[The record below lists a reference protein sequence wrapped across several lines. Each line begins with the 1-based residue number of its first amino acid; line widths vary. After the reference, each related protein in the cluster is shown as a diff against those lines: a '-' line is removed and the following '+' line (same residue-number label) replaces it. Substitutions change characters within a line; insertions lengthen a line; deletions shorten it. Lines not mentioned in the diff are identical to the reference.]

1 MADLFVH
8 YSRHVLFYD
17 LSTSELLEERVYT
30 SFCRN
35 LTLLDSPYNR
45 DLQLENN

>member
-1 MADLFVH
+1 MADLFVRRG
-8 YSRHVLFYD
+8 RHVLFYD

-30 SFCRN
+30 SFRRN
-35 LTLLDSPYNR
+35 LILLDSPCDR